1 MAKAIILATALR
13 GTRRGRHSAIS
24 CCSCG
29 NLRPRTLPCA
39 LAPPSGAAVSSRRR
53 VCLVC
58 RVLSVPSVW
67 SVCLSVSWLRLLGTG
82 CRRQSAPGERRAL
95 RVYPRSRKPRR
106 GRRRAPSTA
115 GSPALRCCLA
125 QASPWHH
132 GQEACNA
139 RFGLAAI
146 PRARALAGL
155 CLSQVGPWPCCHT
168 RGPCLGWPAPSSSP
182 SARVFPPWSAGFPRL
197 PRPRAPRR
205 QCAGSAVGQGVGEAT
220 NKALPMIS
228 VFAKG
233 EATN

>member
-82 CRRQSAPGERRAL
+82 CRGQSTPGERRAL

-125 QASPWHH
+125 QASH

-139 RFGLAAI
+139 RFDHSY
-146 PRARALAGL
+146 P
-155 CLSQVGPWPCCHT
+155 
-168 RGPCLGWPAPSSSP
+168 PSCW
-182 SARVFPPWSAGFPRL
+182 AQHFWLSAGSGRKGV
-197 PRPRAPRR
+197 PRR
-205 QCAGSAVGQGVGEAT
+205 PAQQQAFAFAHCSCGGQPE
-220 NKALPMIS
+220 KIF
-228 VFAKG
+228 FA
-233 EATN
+233 AH

>member
-67 SVCLSVSWLRLLGTG
+67 SVCLSVCLSVSWLRLLGSG
-82 CRRQSAPGERRAL
+82 CRGQSMPGERRAL
-95 RVYPRSRKPRR
+95 RAYPRFGAASRKPRR
-106 GRRRAPSTA
+106 GIMGRRRAPSTA
-115 GSPALRCCLA
+115 GSPALWCCLA
-125 QASPWHH
+125 QASH

-139 RFGLAAI
+139 RFDRSH
-146 PRARALAGL
+146 P
-155 CLSQVGPWPCCHT
+155 
-168 RGPCLGWPAPSSSP
+168 PSCW
-182 SARVFPPWSAGFPRL
+182 AQHFWLSAGSGR
-197 PRPRAPRR
+197 
-205 QCAGSAVGQGVGEAT
+205 
-220 NKALPMIS
+220 
-228 VFAKG
+228 
-233 EATN
+233 